1 MRHAAPRCRGKAL
14 ARLLAAAIVYAASLL
29 LVTGV
34 TLTGVTAI
42 WALWGWLG
50 VR

>member
-1 MRHAAPRCRGKAL
+1 MRHAAPRRGRKTL
-14 ARLLAAAIVYAASLL
+14 ARLIAAVVVYGTSLL
-29 LVTGV
+29 LIAVT
-34 TLTGVTAI
+34 TLVGTIAV

>member
-1 MRHAAPRCRGKAL
+1 MRHAAPRRRNQTL
-14 ARLLAAAIVYAASLL
+14 ARLVAAIIVYGASLL
-29 LVTGV
+29 LTTGI
-34 TLTGVTAI
+34 TLIGVIAV